1 MNSVELKYLQEK
13 THEEVFYSFLL
24 FKTYFFFSR

>member
-1 MNSVELKYLQEK
+1 MNSVELKYLQK
-13 THEEVFYSFLL
+13 KIHKEVFYSFLL